1 MELDESSIPEIAFVC
16 SLHFEE
22 TDLDRTSLAYTRIRS
37 HAVPFVCKDIEFI
50 SVKHFMF
57 SKKVCI
63 FIEKCKYK

>member
-37 HAVPFVCKDIEFI
+37 NAIPFVCKDIEFI
-50 SVKHFMF
+50 SVKYFIF
-57 SKKVCI
+57 SKNVC
-63 FIEKCKYK
+63 FYREM